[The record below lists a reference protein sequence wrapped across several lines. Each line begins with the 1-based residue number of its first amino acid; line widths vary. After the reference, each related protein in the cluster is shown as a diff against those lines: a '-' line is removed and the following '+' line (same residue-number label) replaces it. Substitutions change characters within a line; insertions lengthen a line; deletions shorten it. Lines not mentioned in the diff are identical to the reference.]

1 MYPCFIFE
9 QITLND
15 DNILI
20 SEVESILS
28 QAKIKSNKKNFEMVK
43 DLIEKYFNVEDFKKE
58 IFETMESEK
67 KPVLPKLKIFPACES
82 KLN

>member
-1 MYPCFIFE
+1 
-9 QITLND
+9 
-15 DNILI
+15 
-20 SEVESILS
+20 VESILS

-67 KPVLPKLKIFPACES
+67 KPELPKLKIFPACES
-82 KLN
+82 KLNGFYNLKKFTF